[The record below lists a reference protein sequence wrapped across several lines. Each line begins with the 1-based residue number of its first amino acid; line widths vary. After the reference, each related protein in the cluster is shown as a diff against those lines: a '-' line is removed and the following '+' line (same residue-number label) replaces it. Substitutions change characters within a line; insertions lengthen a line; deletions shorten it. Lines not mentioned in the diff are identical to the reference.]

1 MSYTIIAAIAE
12 NFAIGRDN
20 DLLWHISGDL
30 KRFKKITTGH
40 TIIMGRKTF
49 QSLPKGPLPNRRNI
63 VISRN
68 PDFSH
73 EGIEVVKSVEQA
85 KNIAGNDREI
95 FIIGG
100 GTIYKEFLPIANK
113 IYLTIVHKE
122 YEADVFFPRLDYDD
136 WDIEDKEENFEHS
149 PPFTYVTLIRK
160 NS

>member
-113 IYLTIVHKE
+113 IYLTIVHKK

-136 WDIEDKEENFEHS
+136 WDIEDKVENFEHS